1 MKWFGE
7 AILQL
12 DGLSMDIVM
21 QAINE
26 AIHPNTPFFN
36 SISLEP
42 SHSIDELFQR
52 VNCYAML
59 ENDLKVTS

>member
-12 DGLSMDIVM
+12 DGVSVDIVM

-36 SISLEP
+36 SISLKP

-52 VNCYAML
+52 VNYYAML
-59 ENDLKVTS
+59 ENDPKASS

>member
-7 AILQL
+7 TILQL
-12 DGLSMDIVM
+12 DGVSMDIVM

-26 AIHPNTPFFN
+26 VIHPNTPFFN

-42 SHSIDELFQR
+42 SHSIDELF
-52 VNCYAML
+52 
-59 ENDLKVTS
+59 